1 MKQWYEEMF
10 ENSAD
15 AYDKD
20 LKEWYEKLSE
30 NSGAEHDKE
39 PHIKRTE
46 GEVDFIESELAF
58 DTRATILDIGCG
70 TGRHAIELAKGVIRS
85 PRLICLRRNWV
96 KRA

>member
-58 DTRATILDIGCG
+58 DTRATILDI
-70 TGRHAIELAKGVIRS
+70 ELAKGVIRS